1 MQTRSAEL
9 TAFLNSL
16 HSAITERAATES
28 DERQCIEKI
37 MRALQIEQPSAS
49 PQPGWLPV
57 CELLDEAVNNVTLYA
72 AEKNA
77 AQVTS
82 SSSSLVDHAQALL
95 ALSPQLAWWHRTADV
110 VPGSPMATGHAN
122 AMVIGK
128 RGLEESNDVSVG
140 ISLIAP
146 DIQYPEHHHPPEEV
160 YLVLSKGH
168 WQKSGGT
175 WFEPGIGG
183 LVHNP
188 PNIMHAMR
196 SGSTPLL
203 ATWCLWNG

>member
-146 DIQYPEHHHPPEEV
+146 DI
-160 YLVLSKGH
+160 LSLIH
-168 WQKSGGT
+168 
-175 WFEPGIGG
+175 I
-183 LVHNP
+183 
-188 PNIMHAMR
+188 
-196 SGSTPLL
+196 
-203 ATWCLWNG
+203 